1 MKVLIV
7 KQGYENRCN
16 LRKYDKVFTTDKYT
30 LSAYQ
35 VKQIVSDKVRE
46 LNMVGVLPSRV
57 EFIKDEYS
65 DDTLYITRS
74 IVSSKYT
81 QQIDV
86 LDKLIMIKEFKDISD
101 NVYYLHDNKRVE
113 LKMNIKLGAEYNVT
127 NVHTQMSMEIG
138 YSELRKIVKSLTPT
152 KEADDDNHTYFGHDA
167 KMIGDYNPIKLT
179 VNYYNM
185 YKFKQ
190 WSTIDEKYIL
200 LYKGKSPVI
209 AFGGDRI
216 IPNKVLSVDGN
227 TARYKLTSS
236 TNNIQVS
243 HKTNWRWNT
252 NNKEDDEEL
261 DYFID
266 GIHCVMSIK
275 VMKAIKTLFQITGR
289 VDASELHQIA
299 ITGNYF
305 IQTYKYNYN
314 SLDKVINA
322 HHTLVNWLN
331 TYNINPS
338 YGFIQFEHHPS
349 ADVFYEDSYNEDNE
363 KYITDYDYNHDV
375 IYMDID
381 INDVFNTDIEDS
393 AFALITVLL

>member
-1 MKVLIV
+1 MKILIV

-35 VKQIVSDKVRE
+35 VKQIVNGRVNE
-46 LNMVGVLPSRV
+46 LNMVGVLPARV

-101 NVYYLHDNKRVE
+101 SVYYLHDSKRVE

-152 KEADDDNHTYFGHDA
+152 KEADDDSHTYFGHDA

-236 TNNIQVS
+236 TNSIQVS
-243 HKTNWRWNT
+243 HKTNWRWNQ
-252 NNKEDDEEL
+252 NDKDDSEEL
-261 DYFID
+261 DYYID
-266 GIHCVMSIK
+266 GTHCVMSIK

-322 HHTLVNWLN
+322 HHTLTTWLN

-393 AFALITVLL
+393 AFALITVLV